1 MSNPKSEFLAALGGF
16 VVSYSK
22 VQNIL
27 QEGIYILSAKIHET
41 EDNMVRVFM
50 HDMSIN
56 QLEGIFL
63 TLATEYGSTCAHID
77 DAELK
82 AIRTEISSQLTELKR
97 LRNRMMHSVWDEKFW
112 EGSPGEHDYRMIY
125 HRNKRFRF
133 DLEDVEFDHDKLLD
147 HSRTALSL
155 SEFIHD
161 FLICISDGDT
171 IPEKCF
177 SNYFEFSDKKA
188 VFPRERDI
196 ERCRNVYDYI

>member
-22 VQNIL
+22 VQNVL
-27 QEGIYILSAKIHET
+27 QEGIYVLSAKVHHT
-41 EDNMVRVFM
+41 EDNMVRMFM

-63 TLATEYGSTCAHID
+63 TLATEYGAKCAHVD
-77 DAELK
+77 DSELK
-82 AIRTEISSQLTELKR
+82 AIRTEITNQLTSLKR

-112 EGSPGEHDYRMIY
+112 EGNSGEHDYRMIY
-125 HRNKRFRF
+125 HRNKKFRF
-133 DLEDVEFDHDKLLD
+133 DLEDDEFDYEKLLG

-171 IPEKCF
+171 HTEKRF
-177 SNYFEFSDKKA
+177 SNYFEFSEKKA
-188 VFPRERDI
+188 VFPRQRDI
-196 ERCRNVYDYI
+196 ERCRNVYNYI